1 MQLHRIYD
9 IIVFTC
15 SKILVKILKN
25 VYMWKGEWIYIL
37 NKKVR
42 NCTKDITK
50 LLTIAIVGTTIV
62 LAIMLIKYKVL
73 YKVTISGEEVGYITN
88 KKEFEKLL
96 NEQIINPNNENIA
109 YVDIPELPSYE
120 LVLADNSK
128 TSNEEEIYTKVS
140 DMAVTTYK
148 MYAVAINNNNSVY
161 VDTLQEAEET
171 VNKIKEQ
178 YANKL
183 DEIQISVNEIYTKN
197 MEQVEQT
204 VEVASAIETAE
215 VEVLEV
221 VKEQEKIKAA
231 TLDGVY
237 FAIKPV
243 SGTITSRFGA
253 NESIRD
259 HTHKGIDIA
268 APNGTKIVAAAKGKV
283 THSGWMGGYGNLII
297 ITHENGIQT
306 YYGHCSKLYAKVGEE
321 VEAGETIALVGST
334 GFSTGNHLH
343 FEIRKNGKQINPQ
356 KYLYK

>member
-1 MQLHRIYD
+1 
-9 IIVFTC
+9 
-15 SKILVKILKN
+15 
-25 VYMWKGEWIYIL
+25 
-37 NKKVR
+37 
-42 NCTKDITK
+42 
-50 LLTIAIVGTTIV
+50 
-62 LAIMLIKYKVL
+62 MLIKYKVL
-73 YKVTISGEEVGYITN
+73 YKVTISGEEVGYVTN

-96 NEQIINPNNENIA
+96 NEQIINPNSENIA
-109 YVDIPELPSYE
+109 YVDIQELPSYE

-128 TSNEEEIYTKVS
+128 TSNEEEIYTKVN

-148 MYAVAINNNNSVY
+148 MYAVAINNNDSVY

-171 VNKIKEQ
+171 VNKIKEE

-183 DEIQISVNEIYTKN
+183 DEIQISVNEIYTKSI
-197 MEQVEQT
+197 EQVEQT

-221 VKEQEKIKAA
+221 VKEQEKKKAA

-259 HTHKGIDIA
+259 HTHKGMDIA
-268 APNGTKIVAAAKGKV
+268 APYGTKIVAAAKGKI

-343 FEIRKNGKQINPQ
+343 FEIRKNGNQINPQ

>member
-1 MQLHRIYD
+1 
-9 IIVFTC
+9 
-15 SKILVKILKN
+15 
-25 VYMWKGEWIYIL
+25 
-37 NKKVR
+37 
-42 NCTKDITK
+42 
-50 LLTIAIVGTTIV
+50 
-62 LAIMLIKYKVL
+62 MLIKYKVL

-109 YVDIPELPSYE
+109 YVDIPELPRYE

-343 FEIRKNGKQINPQ
+343 FEIRKNGNQINPQ